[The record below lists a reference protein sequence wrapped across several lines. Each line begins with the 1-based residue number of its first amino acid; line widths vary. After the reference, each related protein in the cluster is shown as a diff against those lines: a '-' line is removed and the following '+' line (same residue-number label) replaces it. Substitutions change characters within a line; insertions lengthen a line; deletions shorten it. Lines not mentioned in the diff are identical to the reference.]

1 MTLYSYLRRDAPLRL
16 VSGMLGQHPQMYAFP
31 ELYLTIAATMRE
43 WWIRCGRGR
52 TDRHH
57 GLLRAVAQLFFHEQT
72 EASVAKAWDW
82 INARFQWETTAVF
95 HALMERI
102 EPKMAVEKSP
112 ALATR
117 EEFLARVLDSFP
129 KARFLHITRHPRGT
143 CDSMFR
149 FDYSI
154 YLLAQSSTAY
164 DFSTDPPTLDPQMWW
179 YETHKRIRRF
189 YCAAA
194 ADA

>member
-1 MTLYSYLRRDAPLRL
+1 
-16 VSGMLGQHPQMYAFP
+16 
-31 ELYLTIAATMRE
+31 
-43 WWIRCGRGR
+43 
-52 TDRHH
+52 
-57 GLLRAVAQLFFHEQT
+57 
-72 EASVAKAWDW
+72 
-82 INARFQWETTAVF
+82 
-95 HALMERI
+95 MERI

-164 DFSTDPPTLDPQMWW
+164 DFSTDPPMLDPQMWW

-194 ADA
+194 ADASIPAARGAVHGGTTNALAVDH